1 MLAAAALTHSP
12 APLSSAARRA
22 VVGLGVT
29 QILAWGSVYYVIG
42 VIGPTLSAAL
52 DVSATLI
59 YGGFSLSLV
68 VGAVI
73 APLVGRAIDRLGGRR
88 VMAAGSLVAA
98 CGLALAASAQGA
110 WSYLA
115 SCVVLGVAIAT
126 TLYDAAFAAITQIAG
141 RRARRAI
148 TLLTLFGGFAST
160 VAWPLTTWLAARW
173 GWRETYWF
181 YAAAHLLIC
190 LPAHWLLLAD
200 EPDQAAFAAPE
211 QAAQAERDGAMQGSA
226 RRAAFWLLGL
236 ALTANSFVFSG
247 LSAHFIAMLG
257 ELGLSERM
265 VVIVGMAIGPA
276 QVLARLIEMLSDAR
290 HDALAVGRASA
301 ALLPV
306 GVGCLLLAALHPA
319 AAFAFALTYGLAN
332 GLITIAKGAMTLHLF
347 GSAGYGATL
356 GLLSLPAL
364 AARAAA
370 PTIFSATN
378 EIAGSTATLALCLAA
393 ALCGLAAMETVVRLA
408 RRAAVD
414 KPVGKAVEDAAA
426 TGRR

>member
-1 MLAAAALTHSP
+1 M
-12 APLSSAARRA
+12 
-22 VVGLGVT
+22 VGLGVT

-42 VIGPTLSAAL
+42 VIGPTLTAAL
-52 DVSATLI
+52 GVSSTLI

-68 VGAVI
+68 VGALL
-73 APLVGRAIDRLGGRR
+73 APPVGRAIDRLGGRR
-88 VMAAGSLVAA
+88 VMAAGSIVAA
-98 CGLALAASAQGA
+98 LGLALGASAQGPA
-110 WSYLA
+110 SYLA
-115 SCVVLGVAIAT
+115 SCVVLGVAVAT

-160 VAWPLTTWLAARW
+160 VAWPLTTWLAAFW

-181 YAAAHLLIC
+181 YAAAHLLVC
-190 LPAHWLLLAD
+190 LPTHWLLLVD
-200 EPDQAAFAAPE
+200 KPDQAAFAAPE
-211 QAAQAERDGAMQGSA
+211 DMEHAERDGVMQGA
-226 RRAAFWLLGL
+226 GRRGAFWLFGL

-247 LSAHFIAMLG
+247 LSAHFISMLG
-257 ELGLSERM
+257 GLGLTEQM
-265 VVIVGMAIGPA
+265 AVIVGMAIGPA
-276 QVLARLIEMLSDAR
+276 QVLARLLEMLSDAK

-306 GVGCLLLAALHPA
+306 GVGCLMLAAVHPS

-370 PTIFSATN
+370 PTVFSAVN
-378 EIAGSTATLALCLAA
+378 EEVGVVATLALCLVA
-393 ALCGLAAMETVVRLA
+393 ALGGLAAMETVVGLA

-414 KPVGKAVEDAAA
+414 KPVGKPVDGSGMG
-426 TGRR
+426 GRG